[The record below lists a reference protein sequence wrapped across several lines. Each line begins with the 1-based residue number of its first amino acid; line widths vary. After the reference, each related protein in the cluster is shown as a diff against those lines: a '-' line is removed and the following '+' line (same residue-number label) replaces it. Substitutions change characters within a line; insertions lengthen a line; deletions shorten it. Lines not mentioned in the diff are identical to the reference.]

1 MASHRTYTATLHH
14 MVLQSVINTS
24 TVHICYNFF
33 FLRILL
39 KVNVSIKSK
48 WVTDVLSSEDIRK
61 VENKGVRGEQCP
73 SVLYLHIGCCS
84 AVLLAV
90 QRLRVCPGCDVCQWF
105 CTFGLGSAPG
115 YPPAGNCVPLSCLL
129 LGLFWF
135 FFFWFLIFSWC
146 RLCWQPMTAGEK
158 KKIKTQK
165 EKNQKQN
172 PRGKEWRGSHCLG
185 GSWNLLQSMN
195 CSPKE
200 RCWLAGRALFSVFPT
215 SVYIFGFKFAWI
227 LTSFLNV

>member
-1 MASHRTYTATLHH
+1 M
-14 MVLQSVINTS
+14 
-24 TVHICYNFF
+24 
-33 FLRILL
+33 
-39 KVNVSIKSK
+39 
-48 WVTDVLSSEDIRK
+48 
-61 VENKGVRGEQCP
+61 
-73 SVLYLHIGCCS
+73 YLHIGCCS

-227 LTSFLNV
+227 LTLFLNV

>member
-135 FFFWFLIFSWC
+135 FFFWFLFFSWC

-165 EKNQKQN
+165 EKTKNKTHVARN
-172 PRGKEWRGSHCLG
+172 GEDPIVLEAHGIYFSLWIVLLRSAAGWLGELCSLCFLLLCTFLGSSLLG
-185 GSWNLLQSMN
+185 F
-195 CSPKE
+195 
-200 RCWLAGRALFSVFPT
+200 WLCF
-215 SVYIFGFKFAWI
+215 
-227 LTSFLNV
+227 

>member
-1 MASHRTYTATLHH
+1 MTRVSQ
-14 MVLQSVINTS
+14 VL
-24 TVHICYNFF
+24 Y
-33 FLRILL
+33 
-39 KVNVSIKSK
+39 
-48 WVTDVLSSEDIRK
+48 
-61 VENKGVRGEQCP
+61 P

-158 KKIKTQK
+158 KKNQNTKGKKPKTKPTWQGM
-165 EKNQKQN
+165 ERI
-172 PRGKEWRGSHCLG
+172 PLSWRLMES
-185 GSWNLLQSMN
+185 
-195 CSPKE
+195 
-200 RCWLAGRALFSVFPT
+200 T
-215 SVYIFGFKFAWI
+215 SVYESFSEKSAAGWLGELCSLCFLLLCTFSGSSLLGF
-227 LTSFLNV
+227 